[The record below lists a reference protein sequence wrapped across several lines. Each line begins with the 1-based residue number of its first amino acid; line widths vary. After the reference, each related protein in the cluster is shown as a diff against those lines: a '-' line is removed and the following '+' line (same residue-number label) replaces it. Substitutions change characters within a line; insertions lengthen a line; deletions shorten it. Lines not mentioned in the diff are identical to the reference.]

1 MKQGKVII
9 RKDEVNIES
18 LRIDNEELA
27 RHLNEYEDPANEL
40 CHLILGGLQIANYAK
55 TNASVAQIEDVGDRI
70 QEGIEKV
77 GDKARKDIENLLVTH
92 TDPNNS
98 KSLAK
103 AIVDIASAQFIKE
116 FDPINADSP
125 VNQLFERLDKIS
137 RTIEHQAGVKEAS
150 DKSSKKGGNFNQVMS
165 PIIQTIAASHADFS
179 EFVDA
184 VETDT
189 GAKVGDEVVTI
200 NPDIAGTADLK
211 FVFEFKTAEKTSQ
224 AGALRELSEAMK
236 NREASAGIFVV
247 NRTSKTEKWPEYS
260 FYSGN
265 RMILVV
271 DKDNPD
277 VNLVKFAYTHTRWTL
292 TREQITDLKLI
303 DEAQMK
309 YLIDKAQDDLGIISQ
324 IKSSLTGIASSHEE
338 AVNRVGLLAERLTST
353 LNQASNLMVRA
364 DNLTSAESERVA

>member
-1 MKQGKVII
+1 MKQGKVTIN
-9 RKDEVNIES
+9 KDLVDIQSLSIES
-18 LRIDNEELA
+18 QELA
-27 RHLNEYEDPANEL
+27 DHLSDYKDVAQEVIDL
-40 CHLILGGLQIANYAK
+40 LSSGLQIAKYAK

-70 QEGIEKV
+70 QQGIEKV
-77 GDKARKDIENLLVTH
+77 GNKARKDIENLLVTH
-92 TDPNNS
+92 TDPNNT

-116 FDPINADSP
+116 FDPINIDSP
-125 VNQLFERLDKIS
+125 VNQLFERLEKIS

-150 DKSSKKGGNFNQVMS
+150 DKSSKKGGNFNQLMS
-165 PIIQTIAASHADFS
+165 PIIQAIAASHSDFS

-200 NPDIAGTADLK
+200 NPDFAGTSDLK

-260 FYSGN
+260 FHSGN
-265 RMILVV
+265 RMIVVV

-277 VNLVKFAYTHTRWTL
+277 INLIKFAYTHTRWTL

-309 YLIDKAQDDLGIISQ
+309 YLIDKAKDELKFISQ
-324 IKSSLTGIASSHEE
+324 IKSSLTGIATSHEE
-338 AVNRVGLLAERLTST
+338 AVNRVGLLESRLSAT
-353 LNQASNLMVRA
+353 LREAA
-364 DNLTSAESERVA
+364 DLLVQSCEEIEKQSEKVA

>member
-1 MKQGKVII
+1 MKPGTVIVT
-9 RKDEVNIES
+9 KDEVNIES
-18 LRIDNEELA
+18 LSIDNEELA

-40 CHLILGGLQIANYAK
+40 CQLIVAGLLIANYAK

-70 QEGIEKV
+70 QEGIQKV

-103 AIVDIASAQFIKE
+103 AIVEIASAQFIKE
-116 FDPINADSP
+116 FDPINVDSP

-150 DKSSKKGGNFNQVMS
+150 DKSSKKGGNFNQLMS
-165 PIIQTIAASHADFS
+165 PIIQAIAASHADFS

-200 NPDIAGTADLK
+200 NPDFAGTSDLK

-260 FYSGN
+260 FHSGN
-265 RMILVV
+265 RMIVVV

-277 VNLVKFAYTHTRWTL
+277 VNLIKFAYTHTRWSL

-309 YLIDKAQDDLGIISQ
+309 YLIDKAQDELKFISQ
-324 IKSSLTGIASSHEE
+324 IKSSLTGIATSHEE
-338 AVNRVGLLAERLTST
+338 AVTRVGLLAERLTST
-353 LNQASNLMVRA
+353 LNEASNLMVRA
-364 DNLTSAESERVA
+364 DNLMSSESERVA